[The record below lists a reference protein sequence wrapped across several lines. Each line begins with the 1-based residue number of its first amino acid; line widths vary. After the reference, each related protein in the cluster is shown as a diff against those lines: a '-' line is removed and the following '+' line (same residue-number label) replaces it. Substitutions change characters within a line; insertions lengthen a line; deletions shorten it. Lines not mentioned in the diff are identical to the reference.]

1 MNDLVRSDDKSGDAL
16 RFFLRDDPDPTG
28 QPEPPVWGAAFR

>member
-1 MNDLVRSDDKSGDAL
+1 MNDLVRPDDKSGDAL

-28 QPEPPVWGAAFR
+28 QPESLVWGVAFR